1 MADATKLPTLEY
13 FQWSRPGASNP
24 RLAAPIIETDT
35 TLTFTNP
42 PLDKDGKII
51 SNAALIG
58 VKNKAGYTETI
69 YIPAGGVQGFGNVP
83 DTTNLGTTAT
93 GVTRGI
99 NIAGIDFDTT
109 AGLVAAHEQDS
120 PVFCNVSAIHFEMMQ
135 SVMKGT
141 IASGGENWQ
150 MGNEED
156 NDITVYA
163 ANGDTNKP
171 FWRYDANQGTTGGWI
186 YSNDGVSTQPFGD
199 GSGLTGGDGITVT
212 AGDIDID
219 VTDTVIFKNSSAGAG
234 DANIVPLLDAA
245 GRLDSTITGA
255 TYTEINQLSGTTNIA
270 ESDTFFGAT
279 DITGAQAETLSDGSN
294 ADSLHTHNEQT
305 LRQKRRETYYTL
317 RTSYPDA
324 SGSWV
329 PVVTT
334 SLDAINRSAAF
345 TQYDS
350 TGGTGRMND
359 TVELNSSTTVG
370 LNSSSSSNEVEFFAK
385 FSGGASGTFASIGLF
400 TDDTEPDREI
410 GGGNNSF
417 ARLFWDYDT
426 SSLYL
431 ETGSSSSRTLSSA
444 LSGVTIDAWNSF
456 RIVHDNGVDV
466 KLYVNN
472 VLKATNT
479 TNLPNET
486 LSYIAVGVNGGSF
499 DVYRSEVD
507 YTIPNADV
515 NL

>member
-294 ADSLHTHNEQT
+294 ADSLHTHGIGLVHLNTSDQNITFDGSTWESIFSFT
-305 LRQKRRETYYTL
+305 LTGGLLGTNNLL
-317 RTSYPDA
+317 RVRAEVSAILLDSTSDDLFARFIYGSTTMVA
-324 SGSWV
+324 SATIIENNL
-329 PVVTT
+329 TT
-334 SLDAINRSAAF
+334 GAGFVEFYLVADSSASAQESLIHSNWDDTGHATTWDKTGTA
-345 TQYDS
+345 TEDS
-350 TGGTGRMND
+350 TGNLTVTGQ
-359 TVELNSSTTVG
+359 L
-370 LNSSSSSNEVEFFAK
+370 
-385 FSGGASGTFASIGLF
+385 
-400 TDDTEPDREI
+400 
-410 GGGNNSF
+410 
-417 ARLFWDYDT
+417 
-426 SSLYL
+426 
-431 ETGSSSSRTLSSA
+431 LSQNTKTITIA
-444 LSGVTIDAWNSF
+444 LVTAEMIKQ
-456 RIVHDNGVDV
+456 V
-466 KLYVNN
+466 
-472 VLKATNT
+472 
-479 TNLPNET
+479 
-486 LSYIAVGVNGGSF
+486 
-499 DVYRSEVD
+499 
-507 YTIPNADV
+507 
-515 NL
+515 